1 MSVESRG
8 SLPLGTHRP
17 QSRPGDGTELPAR
30 ATRPRP
36 AELRFDQIFH
46 AYAPYVLGLLRRLGV
61 GEADVEDVAQ
71 EVFTAVHQRLPEF
84 EGRSTLKTWIC
95 GIALRRAADYR
106 RKAHRRRE
114 TVTAELE
121 QPAEAGQLSR
131 VQSTQEVELL
141 RAGLA
146 GLGDKLR
153 DVFVLY
159 EVEELPMADVARIL
173 GCNLFTGYTRLRT
186 ARRRIREHF
195 EQAGYRRGDA

>member
-1 MSVESRG
+1 MGSPSRSVATFDSQHSDASAIGDTLSRA
-8 SLPLGTHRP
+8 P
-17 QSRPGDGTELPAR
+17 QPG
-30 ATRPRP
+30 P

-46 AYAPYVLGLLRRLGV
+46 AYAPYILGLLRRLGV

-71 EVFTAVHQRLPEF
+71 EVFAAVHQRLPDF

-95 GIALRRAADYR
+95 GIAVRRAADYR
-106 RKAHRRRE
+106 RKAYRRRE
-114 TVTAELE
+114 TITDEVE
-121 QPAEAGQLSR
+121 QVDSATQLKR
-131 VQSTQEVELL
+131 VQSSQEVALL
-141 RAGLA
+141 REALD

-159 EVEELPMADVARIL
+159 EVEELPMADVVQVL
-173 GCNLFTGYTRLRT
+173 NCNLFTGYTRLRT